1 MPYPLVSWDFEF
13 FLVVICFTPFDS
25 ERCSELDL
33 AELVAAA
40 ELACDDVFVDAFKF
54 TLDCSVDEFTLQ
66 DCDSSVVEL
75 LVVVEDATTLD
86 FAFKMLVELFETS
99 VVFEESKL
107 DTETEAFLELTV
119 LEEDETE
126 LFLTAELEFTD
137 DIAAEEFFTVDELE
151 TPLEIAVDALLAE
164 TELET
169 VTDDFFT
176 AMLETAVDD
185 FLAENDFDLATDFP
199 VVEEL
204 LSVVASAT
212 CLDASSTLFSFST
225 HVVSPEKHV
234 WLRISRIK
242 CTYKFHSM
250 DVNF

>member
-1 MPYPLVSWDFEF
+1 
-13 FLVVICFTPFDS
+13 
-25 ERCSELDL
+25 
-33 AELVAAA
+33 
-40 ELACDDVFVDAFKF
+40 
-54 TLDCSVDEFTLQ
+54 LQ

-137 DIAAEEFFTVDELE
+137 DIAADEFFAVDELE

-169 VTDDFFT
+169 ATDDFFT
-176 AMLETAVDD
+176 ATLETAVDD

-204 LSVVASAT
+204 LSVVASTT

-225 HVVSPEKHV
+225 HVVSPVFSMLDFLSSANSSADTFFIHYCKPG
-234 WLRISRIK
+234 
-242 CTYKFHSM
+242 HSE
-250 DVNF
+250 V